1 MTIAF
6 QHKFMGFAAC
16 LALSGCGVE
25 FDSIAQIEGLR
36 VLGVRKDQ
44 PVAHPGDTVQM
55 QLVVHDTGDAEGKPR
70 DISYLW
76 LSGCDNPPGDS
87 YQGCLLLFSKVAEGL
102 EGLVG
107 RDPGEL
113 SSKELA
119 EALEVLNESGVSLGV
134 GETFQLPIRR
144 NIIEDKV
151 QSPGSAG
158 APYGLSVTFFAACAG
173 ELRPDPE
180 SDTFPIGCFDG
191 ETRLGA
197 RDFVAGYT
205 STYVY
210 EDGRNSLP
218 RITGM
223 RIGGKRV
230 PDRLICIGTDCER
243 PQPDPKRRC
252 ASGAPTVPVCDDGT
266 LRQQCPKVEI
276 AAVID
281 PDSVDQDA
289 PLSLGG
295 PGAPEPMWVNYHT
308 DNGSFSN
315 DVVLVNDVN
324 AGFRD
329 NPKTEF
335 YAPEV
340 RGPAF
345 VWAVVRDNRGGLD
358 WARTEICV
366 K

>member
-1 MTIAF
+1 MTIALK
-6 QHKFMGFAAC
+6 HKFMGLVAC
-16 LALSGCGVE
+16 LMLGGCGVE
-25 FDSIAQIEGLR
+25 FDSIGQIEGLR

-76 LSGCDNPPGDS
+76 LGGCDNPPGDS
-87 YQGCLLLFSKVAEGL
+87 YQGCLLLFSKIAEGL
-102 EGLVG
+102 DGLVG
-107 RDPGEL
+107 QDPGDLSADEL
-113 SSKELA
+113 E
-119 EALEVLNESGVSLGV
+119 EAADLLNENGVSLGF
-134 GETFQLPIRR
+134 GETFQLPIGSD
-144 NIIEDKV
+144 IIADK
-151 QSPGSAG
+151 PPSAAN

-180 SDTFPIGCFDG
+180 SETFPIGCFDG
-191 ETRLGA
+191 DTRLGS

-210 EDGRNSLP
+210 EEGRNSLP

-223 RIGGKRV
+223 HVGGKAV
-230 PDRLICIGTDCER
+230 PASLVCIGPECAR
-243 PQPDPKRRC
+243 PEPDPERKC
-252 ASGAPTVPVCDDGT
+252 PKGAPSLPACDDGT
-266 LRQQCPKVEI
+266 LRQQCPKLEV
-276 AAVID
+276 AAQID

-295 PGAPEPMWVNYHT
+295 PTAPEPMWVNYHT
-308 DNGSFSN
+308 DNGSFTN
-315 DVVLVNDVN
+315 DLTLVNDVS
-324 AGFRD
+324 AGFRE
-329 NPKTEF
+329 NPKTDF
-335 YAPEV
+335 LAPDE
-340 RGPAF
+340 RGPAY

-358 WARTEICV
+358 WARTTICV